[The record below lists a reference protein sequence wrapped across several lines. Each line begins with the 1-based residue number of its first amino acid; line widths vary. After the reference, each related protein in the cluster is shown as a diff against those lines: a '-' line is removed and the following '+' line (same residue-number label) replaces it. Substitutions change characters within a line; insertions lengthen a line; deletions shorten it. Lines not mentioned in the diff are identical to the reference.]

1 LKPGRSSVRF
11 WGGPPTA
18 RRKAKMN
25 VYNYSVS
32 KTLDRLEAERA
43 ERRAELEDRFRQ
55 MREAHEAAKDDGRV
69 AQR

>member
-1 LKPGRSSVRF
+1 
-11 WGGPPTA
+11 
-18 RRKAKMN
+18 MN